1 MKCAEA
7 GENEAMQDKIDISP
21 TDFLS
26 PQKLDDNDYLP
37 HCFLYHIWIIFGSYL
52 VHIWI
57 ILESQNNCH
66 NSQTFDDTPRKSC
79 IYS

>member
-1 MKCAEA
+1 MKCAAA

-26 PQKLDDNDYLP
+26 PQKLDDDDYLP
-37 HCFLYHIWIIFGSYL
+37 HCFIFGSYL

-57 ILESQNNCH
+57 ILESQNN
-66 NSQTFDDTPRKSC
+66 
-79 IYS
+79 